1 MLAQPAAMLRK
12 QGGEGGG
19 VWVLLQQFTSLL
31 RKSSLPGCLALH
43 IEKQK
48 IQPYTSSSSSQ
59 SLGPIQKGHL
69 GQNPARQTKVLVTR
83 HTTWMRDDLSA
94 GPPSPSP
101 SLKII
106 PSSLEDAKVGA
117 EVKAGPS
124 PALSTSARIF
134 SHVASTWA
142 FGHWSASQLQE
153 TVFGGGPPQGKT
165 VNMPSRNRGDP

>member
-12 QGGEGGG
+12 QGGETGG
-19 VWVLLQQFTSLL
+19 WVLLQQFTPLL

-48 IQPYTSSSSSQ
+48 VQPCTSSSSSQ

-69 GQNPARQTKVLVTR
+69 GQNPAQQTKVLVTR
-83 HTTWMRDDLSA
+83 HTTWMRDDLAA
-94 GPPSPSP
+94 GSPSLSP

-106 PSSLEDAKVGA
+106 PSSSEDAKVGA
-117 EVKAGPS
+117 KVKAGPS
-124 PALSTSARIF
+124 PALSISAGIL

-142 FGHWSASQLQE
+142 FGHWSASRLQE
-153 TVFGGGPPQGKT
+153 AVFGGGPPHKVRQ
-165 VNMPSRNRGDP
+165 